1 MNLGEIFFYVLTGLV
16 LLFSFFTYI
25 LIEDIK
31 LFSIFK
37 RMFVVCLFI
46 LIIGVIL
53 TLFDLNF
60 LPNYNTIYIY
70 SLPLIILLLNR
81 SLFWINNRLF
91 GEPFV
96 YAGKIKMD
104 FLTGFWYEKELD
116 IRNITLVNKI
126 YYFYYSALH
135 LFMLIPIYSF
145 YFR

>member
-1 MNLGEIFFYVLTGLV
+1 MYFYVLTSLV

-31 LFSIFK
+31 LLSVFK
-37 RMFVVCLFI
+37 KMFVVCLFI
-46 LIIGVIL
+46 LFIGVIL

-70 SLPLIILLLNR
+70 SLPLIILFLNR
-81 SLFWINNRLF
+81 SLFWMNNKIF

-96 YAGKIKMD
+96 YAGKIKVD
-104 FLTGFWYEKELD
+104 FLTGFWYEKKLD
-116 IRNITLVNKI
+116 IRNVTFANKI

-135 LFMLIPIYSF
+135 LFKLIPVFIL
-145 YFR
+145 YFVK